1 MECMRYGVLAR
12 NRDNNGNGYI
22 DPDEVRWYIGSLQQI
37 YAPYMGDLGME
48 SDAQLYPTALASLP
62 NSRVDGK
69 WQWRNHIVCSN
80 QTTITNAGQYVD
92 KYWPDMLWA
101 EEGVSVSGYGKEWKK
116 QAPDSVRCLR
126 NLGMEDPTENSIAD
140 KGANV
145 REAAMMSLYC
155 PGSWWGSHVIL
166 SCSYYSH
173 VSLGG
178 DLY

>member
-1 MECMRYGVLAR
+1 MECIRYGVLAR

-37 YAPYMGDLGME
+37 YALYMGDLGME

-92 KYWPDMLWA
+92 KYWP
-101 EEGVSVSGYGKEWKK
+101 
-116 QAPDSVRCLR
+116 
-126 NLGMEDPTENSIAD
+126 
-140 KGANV
+140 
-145 REAAMMSLYC
+145 
-155 PGSWWGSHVIL
+155 GSWWGSHVIL

-173 VSLGG
+173 GSLGG
-178 DLY
+178 DLYYDDGITWFFQNKHVTISSTATSLRCVKDWPPCSNKV